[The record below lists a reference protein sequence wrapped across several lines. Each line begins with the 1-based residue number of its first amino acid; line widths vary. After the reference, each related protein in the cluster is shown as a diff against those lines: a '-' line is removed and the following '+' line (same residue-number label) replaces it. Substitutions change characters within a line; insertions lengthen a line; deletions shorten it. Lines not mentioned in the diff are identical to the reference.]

1 MNFFLRN
8 IIIAVVIGILSFP
21 TTVYSVEDSIQKN
34 NVDKLDAKGIIVKM
48 AETYKKCKTY
58 LDSGVVNTTFF
69 MKKGPYIDKVSFS
82 TAFKRPGQFRFAYS
96 SQAPK
101 PKAKVKHHIILVKD
115 KEVFVWQNAE
125 SGIEKES
132 SLGDAIADAVGTS
145 GGASQTIPVLIGA
158 NAIGG
163 RSLADL
169 CQLKRMK
176 DVIQNGA
183 YYYCIQ
189 GKRMAS
195 DTNFVTLL
203 ISRKTFLIHRID
215 SSQKFSDF
223 RTETTKIYSPQIN
236 VAIDESKLTLN
247 APEKNK
253 E

>member
-1 MNFFLRN
+1 MNLFLRN
-8 IIIAVVIGILSFP
+8 IIAVVIGILSFA
-21 TTVYSVEDSIQKN
+21 TTVYAVEKPIQKN
-34 NVDKLDAKGIIVKM
+34 NVDKLGAKDIVVKM
-48 AETYKKCKTY
+48 AETYKNCKSY
-58 LDSGVVNTTFF
+58 LDTGVVNTTYF
-69 MKKGPYIDKVSFS
+69 MKKRTYIDKVPFS

-96 SQAPK
+96 SRAPK
-101 PKAKVKHHIILVKD
+101 PKAKVKHHIILVKN

-158 NAIGG
+158 SAVGG

-169 CQLKRMK
+169 HQLKRIK
-176 DVIQNGA
+176 DVLQNGVL
-183 YYYCIQ
+183 YYCIQ

-203 ISRKTFLIHRID
+203 ISKKTFLIYRID

-236 VAIDESKLTLN
+236 IAVDENQLVLN
-247 APEKNK
+247 APKANK
-253 E
+253 K